1 MHFFAKIFLCGTI
14 VLSMTF
20 LFSGYYFM
28 NYSFE
33 ENLEKEKNLVI
44 SQYQYDKFTIQTV
57 YFLMRICM
65 KNYYKKTAKSRY
77 KDC

>member
-44 SQYQYDKFTIQTV
+44 SQYQYDKFTIQTRLLSDENL
-57 YFLMRICM
+57 Y
-65 KNYYKKTAKSRY
+65 YYKKTAKSRY